1 MKFNIPKKMV
11 VGGIDY
17 DVNIKDKLN
26 YNNDFGY

>member
-1 MKFNIPKKMV
+1 MKFDIPKKMV

-26 YNNDFGY
+26 HNNDFGY